1 MLYDRRTLLQ
11 AYLDYLAWCYAYE
24 TPPRVH
30 ELAGFLGMSRS
41 TLHHVTREILNET
54 PARLLKQEQLAFAK
68 YLLATTDLDVTTI
81 AYRAAF
87 GTRRSLY
94 RTFRKL
100 ESGTPRGSSA

>member
-1 MLYDRRTLLQ
+1 MYDRRTLLQ

-24 TPPRVH
+24 TPPRVQ
-30 ELAGFLGMSRS
+30 ELASFLGMSRS
-41 TLHHVTREILNET
+41 TLHRVTREILNET
-54 PARLLKQEQLAFAK
+54 PARVLKQEQLVFAK

-94 RTFRKL
+94 RMFRQL
-100 ESGTPRGSSA
+100 ESATPRRSGA